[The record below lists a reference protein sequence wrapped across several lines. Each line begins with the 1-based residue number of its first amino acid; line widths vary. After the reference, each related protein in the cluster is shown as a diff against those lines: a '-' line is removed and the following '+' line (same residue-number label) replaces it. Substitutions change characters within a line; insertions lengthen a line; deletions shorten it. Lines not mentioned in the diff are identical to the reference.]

1 MESENGSSRYRW
13 AGGRKRAFGT
23 IEGKRCGWLRPH
35 LWGCNQWKTL
45 IQSLH
50 RRIYFGSKLW
60 KWKPTLQQQTFDQ
73 EYQQPATFFDR
84 PLFPSEEATYGRSW
98 FSPSHFSLVPCLLP
112 SFFFFVFPEVRRTI
126 AEMRTATPQQD
137 DYGAANG
144 ADLMDGTSEDVQPPC
159 SLAIKS
165 PSFSRACITLSISQS
180 YIFFF
185 FSTRGVMTTKWQ
197 SRWWSLLRD
206 GLGLLMVSVLHCVW

>member
-1 MESENGSSRYRW
+1 MKNLDSIIKQDDLFWKQGYENGTQPFNNKHSIKNISSQQPSSTDPFFRV
-13 AGGRKRAFGT
+13 K
-23 IEGKRCGWLRPH
+23 RPH
-35 LWGCNQWKTL
+35 MAGADFRHH
-45 IQSLH
+45 I
-50 RRIYFGSKLW
+50 
-60 KWKPTLQQQTFDQ
+60 
-73 EYQQPATFFDR
+73 
-84 PLFPSEEATYGRSW
+84 
-98 FSPSHFSLVPCLLP
+98 FSSFLACCLL
-112 SFFFFVFPEVRRTI
+112 FFFFVFPEVRRTI

-197 SRWWSLLRD
+197 SR
-206 GLGLLMVSVLHCVW
+206 